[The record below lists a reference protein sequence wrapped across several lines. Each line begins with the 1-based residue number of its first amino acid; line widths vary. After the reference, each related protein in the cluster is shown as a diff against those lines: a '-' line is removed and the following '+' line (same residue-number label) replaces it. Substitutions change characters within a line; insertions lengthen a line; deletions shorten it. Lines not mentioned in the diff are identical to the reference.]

1 MPLSKA
7 HRLMNDVGGKGWLRW
22 FWWRWWLPGFSL
34 TDSDTYY
41 ARSHLDTCAG
51 CRMCHYLPHQSR
63 NWNGNGNVCWICA
76 GCRAVIY
83 LFIYFTLALVF
94 FVVLLP
100 ASRLLLLCFFYI
112 FILFFLLTF
121 DFVIAPLYAR
131 MAVWLQIYYPFCFD
145 RTGVLRAANKKL
157 IIKDFDMCAK
167 KKRG

>member
-1 MPLSKA
+1 MLAAECVITYRTK
-7 HRLMNDVGGKGWLRW
+7 VGIGMGM
-22 FWWRWWLPGFSL
+22 GM
-34 TDSDTYY
+34 
-41 ARSHLDTCAG
+41 CAG
-51 CRMCHYLPHQSR
+51 SVLAAARLF
-63 NWNGNGNVCWICA
+63 
-76 GCRAVIY
+76 IY
-83 LFIYFTLALVF
+83 LFILH
-94 FVVLLP
+94 
-100 ASRLLLLCFFYI
+100 LLLSFLLYFCQLRDYYCCVFFYI